1 MVNHV
6 LSYLDEIV
14 ERVPDKA
21 AYANEKESFTFRQVY
36 EQSRAIGT
44 GISRKGCYQIG
55 RAHV

>member
-36 EQSRAIGT
+36 ED
-44 GISRKGCYQIG
+44 RKS
-55 RAHV
+55 VV